1 MYSEPFSIRSI
12 GDYAPQSTPN
22 VRQRRSLVCLYRY
35 GAGTLA
41 RRHPG
46 KAFRQG
52 IQAGRQAGRQLL
64 PLSVQPCVDPSVRRP
79 TTKKFR
85 QHRDTT
91 TNAEADEP
99 EEAVYNDEVRPA
111 NVQQYGAALGLV
123 LPP

>member
-52 IQAGRQAGRQLL
+52 IQAGRQAGRSGGRLGRYVTRYKVCGLFGGWRILQVVIAAT
-64 PLSVQPCVDPSVRRP
+64 SDASDIRSQPR
-79 TTKKFR
+79 
-85 QHRDTT
+85 
-91 TNAEADEP
+91 
-99 EEAVYNDEVRPA
+99 
-111 NVQQYGAALGLV
+111 
-123 LPP
+123 